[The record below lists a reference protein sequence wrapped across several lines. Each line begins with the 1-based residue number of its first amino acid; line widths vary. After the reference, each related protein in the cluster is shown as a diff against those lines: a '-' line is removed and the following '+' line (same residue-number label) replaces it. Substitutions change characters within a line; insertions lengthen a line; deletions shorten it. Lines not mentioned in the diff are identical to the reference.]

1 MVGTAIIAA
10 VLWAS
15 AVYIL
20 VFGLRLL
27 VDRKW
32 IATALAILAGI
43 ALAWGGLILTSEVSK
58 REQAVLEATLKV
70 QRNLIR

>member
-1 MVGTAIIAA
+1 MVGTALIAA

-43 ALAWGGLILTSEVSK
+43 ALA
-58 REQAVLEATLKV
+58 
-70 QRNLIR
+70 

>member
-32 IATALAILAGI
+32 IATALAILASI